1 MELIPTI
8 VKIWCKVCL
17 NVLKN
22 LIVKNNCAKLNQR
35 MFLVKDK

>member
-1 MELIPTI
+1 MELIPAI

-22 LIVKNNCAKLNQR
+22 LIVKDIALN
-35 MFLVKDK
+35 